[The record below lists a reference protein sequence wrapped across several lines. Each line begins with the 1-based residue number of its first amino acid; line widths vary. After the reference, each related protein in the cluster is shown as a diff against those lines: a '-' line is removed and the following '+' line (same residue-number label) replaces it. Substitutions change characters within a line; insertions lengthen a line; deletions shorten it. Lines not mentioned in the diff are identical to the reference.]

1 MFPRDHR
8 NCAVFQYKCLATR
21 WRIGDLRSRS
31 GAVSSNS
38 TASQRIARAAHHGIS
53 GDVWGKVVLGTSMK
67 ETRPIVGR
75 VSQFFITA
83 HKLAPSPMSVNRGG
97 DGVQRCL

>member
-1 MFPRDHR
+1 
-8 NCAVFQYKCLATR
+8 
-21 WRIGDLRSRS
+21 
-31 GAVSSNS
+31 
-38 TASQRIARAAHHGIS
+38 
-53 GDVWGKVVLGTSMK
+53 MK
-67 ETRPIVGR
+67 ETRPASGR